1 MIDFP
6 NNPSANDVFTS
17 GDKTWKFNG
26 TSWVVVGVQARAVS
40 WSDVLNKPDLDSL
53 TAATPTGIIPSYSS
67 ASLPWSGTA
76 GQQAFNTTLG
86 VPVYFYNGNWRKTS
100 DDSLV
105 ISRVVDIFV
114 LAGQSNAHGHAEIS
128 GLTTQ
133 QKTQSGLF
141 YTSWHDSTSNA
152 ETTQYFS
159 GIAEQLVAGSTRGDS
174 GQSTIGGS
182 LYFGSELGF
191 VNRANSINLTGNTI
205 GILKYAVGAST
216 LNAGTSGSDWDTT
229 ATGYK
234 EGDCWRGLQAAIADC
249 VSKLNAA
256 GYAYNFK
263 GLIWWQGES
272 GATVAGLQTFIA
284 AFRNLMGT
292 TYGVP
297 NSSQFPVV
305 ITKIGYGNDLTPVAQ
320 ADAYIGIVDAA
331 TYGHSGTNNHIG
343 TSALPDFNGN
353 GINDMFDIGVAYAD
367 MMALAIGGQTGT
379 FWEPSPANVTVW
391 ADASQLT
398 GLVGGSVTTLAD
410 RKSGNP
416 AWNVVGTGATISV
429 QNSKNVVNFSG
440 TADTDYFEQ
449 AANMSITTGRQIWY
463 IVAKPTTVNN
473 GQDSMWS
480 QFGGSSITI
489 LPSSSTGFLG
499 KAYHSNRICSAGNIS
514 ASNLVGDFHLIAV
527 DWDVPSN
534 LIRSYL
540 NGTLVETYNPATAAT
555 PWTLTMSGA
564 AHKQRLFAQYTSTN
578 PLVLDGFFAE
588 ALIST
593 STSDHQKTE
602 GYLAWKWGIQSKL
615 PAGHPYK
622 NAAP

>member
-1 MIDFP
+1 MAKIYYG
-6 NNPSANDVFTS
+6 NSLI
-17 GDKTWKFNG
+17 
-26 TSWVVVGVQARAVS
+26 
-40 WSDVLNKPDLDSL
+40 SDSS
-53 TAATPTGIIPSYSS
+53 PTGIIPSYSS

-86 VPVYFYNGNWRKTS
+86 VPVYFYNGNWRKLS

-105 ISRVVDIFV
+105 ISKVVDIFI
-114 LAGQSNAHGHAEIS
+114 LAGQSNAHGHSEIS
-128 GLTTQ
+128 GLTTP
-133 QKTQSGLF
+133 QKTQTGLF

-152 ETTQYFS
+152 ESTQYFS
-159 GIAEQLVAGSTRGDS
+159 GIAEQLVAGSTRGDAS
-174 GQSTIGGS
+174 KPTIGGS
-182 LYFGSELGF
+182 LYFGPELGF
-191 VNRANSINLTGNTI
+191 VSQANNINLTGNTI

-216 LNAGTSGSDWDTT
+216 LNAGTPASDWDTT
-229 ATGYK
+229 ATGYNQ
-234 EGDCWRGLQAAIADC
+234 GDCWRGLQAAIANC
-249 VSKLNAA
+249 VTKLNAG

-292 TYGVP
+292 TYGVA
-297 NSSQFPVV
+297 NSAQFPVV
-305 ITKIGYGNDLTPVAQ
+305 ITKIGYGNDMTPVAQ
-320 ADAYIGIVDAA
+320 SDAYIGIVDAT
-331 TYGHSGTNNHIG
+331 TYGHSAANNHIG
-343 TSALPDFNGN
+343 TAALPDTNSN

-379 FWEPSPANVTVW
+379 YWEPSTANVTLW

-398 GLVGGSVTTLAD
+398 GSVGASVTTLAD

-416 AWNVVGTGATISV
+416 AWSVVGSGATIDV
-429 QNSKNVVNFSG
+429 QNFKNVVNFSG

-449 AANMSITTGRQIWY
+449 AANMSLSTGRQIWY

-473 GQDSMWS
+473 GQDSLWS
-480 QFGGSSITI
+480 QFGGNAITI
-489 LPSSSTGFLG
+489 LPSSSAGFFG
-499 KAYHSNRICSAGNIS
+499 KTYHSNRICSAGNIS
-514 ASNLVGDFHLIAV
+514 TSNLIGDFHLIAI
-527 DWDVPSN
+527 DWDVPAN
-534 LIRSYL
+534 LIRTYL

-555 PWTLTMSGA
+555 PWTLSISGGS
-564 AHKQRLFAQYTSTN
+564 HKQRFFAQYSTPN
-578 PLVLDGFFAE
+578 PPILDGYFAE

-593 STSDHQKTE
+593 SSVDHVKTE

-615 PAGHPYK
+615 PAGHTYK